1 MVNNRN
7 MMKYIIFFIIS
18 LLLIM
23 PIELQIKY
31 DEKNS
36 SVKLNFIKLFNL
48 QISISRFLKLLLTT
62 KNQRDIITLESII
75 YNTIIFLKSKKL
87 IKSLC
92 SLSYIKKISFVAY
105 ESYEHPH
112 MITSTWVLINYVKEK
127 LHEYFYKVYNEYY
140 IVLPEEKTKLRFYTV
155 VQIRI
160 ILIILGILFNTK
172 EIFKIRKFMK
182 VYYGKSN
189 I

>member
-1 MVNNRN
+1 
-7 MMKYIIFFIIS
+7 
-18 LLLIM
+18 M

-105 ESYEHPH
+105 
-112 MITSTWVLINYVKEK
+112 VKEK

-160 ILIILGILFNTK
+160 ILIILGILFNIK